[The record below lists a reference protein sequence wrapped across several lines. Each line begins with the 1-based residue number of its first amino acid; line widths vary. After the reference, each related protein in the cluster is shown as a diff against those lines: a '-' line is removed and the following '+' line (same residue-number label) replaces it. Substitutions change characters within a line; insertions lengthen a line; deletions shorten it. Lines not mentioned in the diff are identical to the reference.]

1 MKLHRFN
8 IWTFIT
14 IVAFFVLI
22 LFVLYP
28 LLSLF
33 NLSFTSP
40 STGQF
45 SLEGYYTF
53 ITDHVYRSAMFN
65 SLILSSV
72 VTVFCLFIGVTMAF
86 IVTRY
91 ELPFKNVI
99 RTLPLLTLI
108 LPTIIVAESWILT
121 AGRSGFVTEFLRL
134 IGVEL
139 PSIYGWPGLII
150 VLTLQHWAFMFLM
163 VSSAMGSID
172 ASLEDA
178 ARNLGSSPMRTYLT
192 VTFPVIAP
200 SILASSLVVFT
211 LVIENFGVPVILA
224 ESLPIL
230 SVEAYNEFVSE
241 MGGSPLMAST
251 LSMVLL
257 LITTIVLIIQKRVIE
272 RKAYQMESGRSPRP
286 RKLAPLPRRLVLI
299 FCFGLIFLS
308 LFSIIVCLVASLTKS
323 IGPVLHYGQFSV
335 NSYIKAF
342 TLAPRAIFNSLFL
355 ATTATILGFIF
366 ATFTSYVLVKKRS
379 KSTYLL
385 DMLVMFPLAVAGT
398 VLGISLITTFNKGF
412 LVLTGSWTI
421 MLVAYFVRKV
431 PFAIRTSSSVLY
443 NIKESIEEASINLGV
458 SPLKSFFKVV
468 MPLMMPALVAGA
480 LLMWVG
486 TLAEL
491 AATIVLYF
499 GEWSTM
505 PIQIFQQ
512 IDSGEFGT
520 ASAYATVLIAAIFL
534 PLFIAIKFFKVD
546 VFAAK

>member
-45 SLEGYYTF
+45 SFEGYYTF
-53 ITDHVYRSAMFN
+53 ITDTVYRSAMFN

-72 VTVFCLFIGVTMAF
+72 VTVFCLILGVTMAF

-121 AGRSGFVTEFLRL
+121 AGRSGFLTEFLRL

-139 PSIYGWPGLII
+139 PSIYGWTGLII

-178 ARNLGSSPMRTYLT
+178 ARNLGSSPFRTYLT

-200 SILASSLVVFT
+200 SILASALVVFT

-257 LITTIVLIIQKRVIE
+257 VITTIVLIIQKRVVE
-272 RKAYQMESGRSPRP
+272 KKAYQMESGRAPRP
-286 RKLAPLPRRLVLI
+286 RKAR
-299 FCFGLIFLS
+299 
-308 LFSIIVCLVASLTKS
+308 
-323 IGPVLHYGQFSV
+323 PVTQNPG
-335 NSYIKAF
+335 
-342 TLAPRAIFNSLFL
+342 FN
-355 ATTATILGFIF
+355 IL
-366 ATFTSYVLVKKRS
+366 LR
-379 KSTYLL
+379 TYL
-385 DMLVMFPLAVAGT
+385 
-398 VLGISLITTFNKGF
+398 S
-412 LVLTGSWTI
+412 
-421 MLVAYFVRKV
+421 V
-431 PFAIRTSSSVLY
+431 PFQHHCVP
-443 NIKESIEEASINLGV
+443 G
-458 SPLKSFFKVV
+458 
-468 MPLMMPALVAGA
+468 G
-480 LLMWVG
+480 LLDQKHRPGPSLW
-486 TLAEL
+486 
-491 AATIVLYF
+491 
-499 GEWSTM
+499 
-505 PIQIFQQ
+505 PIQRRKLYQGFYTGAE
-512 IDSGEFGT
+512 SR
-520 ASAYATVLIAAIFL
+520 L
-534 PLFIAIKFFKVD
+534 
-546 VFAAK
+546 